1 MARYNVDGF
10 QANARG
16 GKVLSLL
23 HEQTMNNVSGEAK
36 SKELCLY
43 LMQAA
48 SMPYM
53 QILEKWVYK
62 GVICDPYQE
71 VSDMPIN
78 SCIIQEARKYLIKL

>member
-1 MARYNVDGF
+1 M
-10 QANARG
+10 
-16 GKVLSLL
+16 SLL
-23 HEQTMNNVSGEAK
+23 HEQTLNSISGEAK

-71 VSDMPIN
+71 VSIIN
-78 SCIIQEARKYLIKL
+78 IFLCHAMYCKLKIHNITYFSVFCRG

>member
-1 MARYNVDGF
+1 
-10 QANARG
+10 
-16 GKVLSLL
+16 LSLL
-23 HEQTMNNVSGEAK
+23 HEQTLNNVSGEAK

-71 VSDMPIN
+71 VSIKSIPILYVVN
-78 SCIIQEARKYLIKL
+78 DTFIFIHLLVLCRR

>member
-1 MARYNVDGF
+1 
-10 QANARG
+10 
-16 GKVLSLL
+16 LSLL
-23 HEQTMNNVSGEAK
+23 HEQTLNNVSGEAK

-71 VSDMPIN
+71 VS
-78 SCIIQEARKYLIKL
+78 IKSISILYVVNDTFIFIHLLVLCRR

>member
-1 MARYNVDGF
+1 M
-10 QANARG
+10 
-16 GKVLSLL
+16 SLL
-23 HEQTMNNVSGEAK
+23 HEQTLNNISGEAK

-62 GVICDPYQE
+62 GMICDPYQE
-71 VSDMPIN
+71 VS
-78 SCIIQEARKYLIKL
+78 IKSISTCYKWYIHTYSFISSL

>member
-1 MARYNVDGF
+1 MVKHHIDEF

-71 VSDMPIN
+71 VSDTPIN
-78 SCIIQEARKYLIKL
+78 FYIMYH

>member
-1 MARYNVDGF
+1 M
-10 QANARG
+10 
-16 GKVLSLL
+16 SLL
-23 HEQTMNNVSGEAK
+23 HEQTLNNISGEAK

-48 SMPYM
+48 SIPYM

-71 VSDMPIN
+71 VS
-78 SCIIQEARKYLIKL
+78 IKLILTRYKWHIHTYSFISSL